1 MTGVRRPGEI
11 TAARWPLTGG
21 AKKAALTYPGGR
33 RGQPSNMSGLQPA
46 PGK

>member
-1 MTGVRRPGEI
+1 MTGVLRPGEI

-21 AKKAALTYPGGR
+21 AKKAALIYPGG
-33 RGQPSNMSGLQPA
+33 QAWPPA